1 MCFPAMYLKESKK
14 VNSVWLKPGSRVTES
29 TIQADPKVR
38 DPDFE
43 ITNNFSFKKL
53 LYWKVKSYFI
63 STSFVSVHH
72 CIVELVY

>member
-1 MCFPAMYLKESKK
+1 MES
-14 VNSVWLKPGSRVTES
+14 R
-29 TIQADPKVR
+29 IRADPKVR

-43 ITNNFSFKKL
+43 IRNNFSFKKL
-53 LYWKVKSYFI
+53 LYCKVKNYFI

>member
-1 MCFPAMYLKESKK
+1 MYLKESKK

-38 DPDFE
+38 NPDFA
-43 ITNNFSFKKL
+43 ITNNFR
-53 LYWKVKSYFI
+53 LYCKVKNYFI

>member
-1 MCFPAMYLKESKK
+1 MYLKESKK

-29 TIQADPKVR
+29 TIKADPKVR

-43 ITNNFSFKKL
+43 ITNNFS
-53 LYWKVKSYFI
+53 YYSCKVKIYFI